1 MQIFGEQ
8 LCGPV
13 VRVMPFDTDE
23 EALSLANAAR
33 SLTAAYIWT
42 ADLQRARRLAPAIE
56 STSTWVNSH
65 NPLDLV
71 DAAACDVNV
80 GFYTQTRTT
89 AIAANDTPVP
99 RFGT

>member
-8 LCGPV
+8 LRGPA

-42 ADLQRARRLAPAIE
+42 ADLQRARRLAPDIE

-71 DAAACDVNV
+71 ATACDVNI

-99 RFGT
+99 PFGT